1 MDSKVL
7 RSQYWDRLQYE
18 YEKYPADYLN
28 ACKKSVRRRI
38 AELKHDTQ
46 VLEELLQE
54 LKNK

>member
-28 ACKKSVRRRI
+28 ACKKNVKRRI

-46 VLEELLQE
+46 VLEGLLEE
-54 LKNK
+54 LKTR